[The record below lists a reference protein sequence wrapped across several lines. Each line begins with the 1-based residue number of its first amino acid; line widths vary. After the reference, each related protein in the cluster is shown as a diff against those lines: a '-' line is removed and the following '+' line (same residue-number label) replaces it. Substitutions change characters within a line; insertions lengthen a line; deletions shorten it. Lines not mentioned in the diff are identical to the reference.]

1 MLVRPGER
9 APRRRRSGGAACRA
23 RRSAGARR
31 VERESAG
38 ETQALCQ
45 RADAFSLCSHT
56 VVVPWPRTDISDHV
70 CARDPESGW
79 TRGFLSRGAARRT
92 AGAGRSSAADS
103 RTTNVSEVCGYEV
116 SNIKSQPVHDKRRL
130 SSFYV
135 VRGGRGPRI
144 VITQHY
150 ALALMSHH
158 GHSSSHLSEHKTWE
172 SALSYATA
180 CASEVRKEQRRRA
193 AEPVVAT
200 AADHHSAPSQGRRS
214 EEAPRYPG
222 SGAPERSITPLG
234 SSLLER
240 ATAARRSR
248 ESGGSAAAAV
258 QPGVEQ
264 DEPGDDDDDEALIEA
279 GAAAAGRADNFG
291 MAVPEGD
298 PTTAALADNFGTVSS
313 RWTRSWVLGLD
324 WLKPSRPGW
333 L

>member
-1 MLVRPGER
+1 MQGRVGARAARRASAAPPPER
-9 APRRRRSGGAACRA
+9 WRSIPSA

-31 VERESAG
+31 VERESAW
-38 ETQALCQ
+38 ETRSLCQ
-45 RADAFSLCSHT
+45 RADECSLCSHT
-56 VVVPWPRTDISDHV
+56 VVPWPRTDISDHV

-158 GHSSSHLSEHKTWE
+158 GNSSSHLSEHKIRE

-180 CASEVRKEQRRRA
+180 CASEVRSEQLRRA
-193 AEPVVAT
+193 SVPAVAT
-200 AADHHSAPSQGRRS
+200 AADHHSVPSRVGGRRELHATRALCQRSAPPRRTPALGPWS
-214 EEAPRYPG
+214 E
-222 SGAPERSITPLG
+222 
-234 SSLLER
+234 
-240 ATAARRSR
+240 RRQH
-248 ESGGSAAAAV
+248 GG
-258 QPGVEQ
+258 Q
-264 DEPGDDDDDEALIEA
+264 
-279 GAAAAGRADNFG
+279 
-291 MAVPEGD
+291 
-298 PTTAALADNFGTVSS
+298 
-313 RWTRSWVLGLD
+313 
-324 WLKPSRPGW
+324 
-333 L
+333 